1 MRRFNGYM
9 HGIDIGGWLSQCD
22 YSKEHLDNFIT
33 EEDIKRIKGWG
44 CDHVRVP
51 VDYNIFQD
59 ENGFI
64 ESGFDYVQKCIDWC
78 GNNGINM
85 ILDLHKT
92 LGFFFDK
99 AQAESGF
106 FDNAELQQKFYDLWE
121 EFAKRF
127 SKYSDRISFELLNE
141 VTDPKFSKK
150 WNAIVEN
157 AIKLIRR
164 YSADINIIVG
174 SYWNNSIDSM
184 KDLDKPYDEHIVYT
198 FHCYDPFLFTHQAAY
213 WVDEMPRD
221 FRIDY
226 PGSVPKYRSEVKRLG
241 LEYMQTYEE
250 VKTEKFTPDYFMGRF
265 AEAVRVAEERNVPMY
280 CGEYGVINLASAE
293 NTLNWYKDIS
303 SAFEKCSIG
312 RAAWSYKGVD
322 YGFIDG
328 HFDSVLDELVK
339 YL

>member
-1 MRRFNGYM
+1 M
-9 HGIDIGGWLSQCD
+9 
-22 YSKEHLDNFIT
+22 
-33 EEDIKRIKGWG
+33 
-44 CDHVRVP
+44 
-51 VDYNIFQD
+51 DYNIFQD

-92 LGFFFDK
+92 MGFFFDK

-127 SKYSDRISFELLNE
+127 SKYSDRVSFELLNE

-157 AIKLIRR
+157 AIKLIRK

-226 PGSVPKYRSEVKRLG
+226 PGSVPKYRTEIKRLG

-328 HFDSVLDELVK
+328 HLDSVLDELVK

>member
-1 MRRFNGYM
+1 M
-9 HGIDIGGWLSQCD
+9 
-22 YSKEHLDNFIT
+22 
-33 EEDIKRIKGWG
+33 
-44 CDHVRVP
+44 
-51 VDYNIFQD
+51 
-59 ENGFI
+59 
-64 ESGFDYVQKCIDWC
+64 
-78 GNNGINM
+78 
-85 ILDLHKT
+85 
-92 LGFFFDK
+92 
-99 AQAESGF
+99 
-106 FDNAELQQKFYDLWE
+106 
-121 EFAKRF
+121 
-127 SKYSDRISFELLNE
+127 
-141 VTDPKFSKK
+141 
-150 WNAIVEN
+150 
-157 AIKLIRR
+157 
-164 YSADINIIVG
+164 G

-226 PGSVPKYRSEVKRLG
+226 PGSVPKYRTEIKRLG

-265 AEAVRVAEERNVPMY
+265 AEAVRVAEE
-280 CGEYGVINLASAE
+280 S
-293 NTLNWYKDIS
+293 TLNWYKDIS

-328 HFDSVLDELVK
+328 HLDSVLDELVK

>member
-1 MRRFNGYM
+1 MRKFNGYM
-9 HGIDIGGWLSQCD
+9 HGVDIGGWLSQCD

-51 VDYNIFQD
+51 VD
-59 ENGFI
+59 
-64 ESGFDYVQKCIDWC
+64 QKCIDWC

-92 LGFFFDK
+92 MGFFFDK

-106 FDNAELQQKFYDLWE
+106 FDNADLQQKFYDLWE

-127 SKYSDRISFELLNE
+127 SKYSNRVSFELLNE
-141 VTDPKFSKK
+141 VTDPKF
-150 WNAIVEN
+150 
-157 AIKLIRR
+157 
-164 YSADINIIVG
+164 G

-213 WVDEMPRD
+213 WVDEMPSD

-226 PGSVPKYRSEVKRLG
+226 PGSVPKYRSEIKRLG

-265 AEAVRVAEERNVPMY
+265 TEAVRVAEERNVPMY

-303 SAFEKCSIG
+303 STFEKCSIG

-322 YGFIDG
+322 YGFVDG
-328 HFDSVLDELVK
+328 HLDSVLDELVK